1 MSTSVPIFITS
12 LELIHVLRVMD
23 LIMLTHC
30 NALERELDDW
40 NALITAAD
48 PRFKVKNVSLPPGS
62 ALSFIEIVFEE

>member
-1 MSTSVPIFITS
+1 M
-12 LELIHVLRVMD
+12 LRVMD